1 MSACSALVG
10 FDDALQTT
18 SRCALFRFG
27 SGSDPGR
34 GGEVHGRSLCAA
46 ARATRSSSASPA
58 MGTTEEARRSV
69 MSVLPGCTARE
80 GYSLSASRRTR
91 SAGIVNKKSGVC
103 CAGSAGSG
111 LGQVA
116 VLAPEEEQRAPL
128 ARLGVLDLADVD
140 DVVAALER
148 VDDAALDVPERARED
163 GRAEPAEP
171 ELQAGELVP
180 AGGGKAPRDRL
191 LVLGEDVE
199 HEGLRV
205 EEVRV
210 GLGLAVD
217 ADQEERGGERERGDR
232 VGREPVRLP
241 ALVARGDDGDAGREA
256 PHHLAQLARLGR
268 HPDRLMP
275 AGRTCQRRARL
286 AAGRRRGVTT
296 IDVEIVIDA
305 DGHVLEPPDLWERY
319 LEPAY
324 RARAIRVRRGGAT
337 ASSASAA
344 SSTSRRR
351 RPRPPTRP
359 TSWSCPAST
368 ARSRAG
374 RRRPAATA
382 AGTTPTT
389 LSRTS
394 SRPPIPTTRTWSA
407 SSARRTSRSRARG
420 RARRTS

>member
-1 MSACSALVG
+1 PS
-10 FDDALQTT
+10 
-18 SRCALFRFG
+18 
-27 SGSDPGR
+27 
-34 GGEVHGRSLCAA
+34 
-46 ARATRSSSASPA
+46 
-58 MGTTEEARRSV
+58 
-69 MSVLPGCTARE
+69 
-80 GYSLSASRRTR
+80 R
-91 SAGIVNKKSGVC
+91 SAGAAWAHPGTASASATVTAATRNMCRIWSLLSDGLFRALSRGAPSAQAGGRA
-103 CAGSAGSG
+103 AGSAGSG

-116 VLAPEEEQRAPL
+116 ILAPEEEQRAPL

-148 VDDAALDVPERARED
+148 VDDAALDVPERTRED
-163 GRAEPAEP
+163 GRPEPAEP

-232 VGREPVRLP
+232 VGREPVGLP

-296 IDVEIVIDA
+296 IAVEIVIDA

-324 RARAIRVRRGGAT
+324 RARAIRVRRGGDGRDFLEVDGRPARLTTPEMLGGLGGMGKSLEELAT
-337 ASSASAA
+337 A
-344 SSTSRRR
+344 
-351 RPRPPTRP
+351 
-359 TSWSCPAST
+359 CL
-368 ARSRAG
+368 AG
-374 RRRPAATA
+374 RYAESAPPAATDPA
-382 AGTTPTT
+382 ARLALLDHDG
-389 LSRTS
+389 
-394 SRPPIPTTRTWSA
+394 I
-407 SSARRTSRSRARG
+407 ARALLYPSLGLQWEAE
-420 RARRTS
+420 A